1 MSKKTTSLEQ
11 SSSEDSALFELS
23 KNESRL
29 MSYSQISYSS
39 YFKALH
45 FQVSS
50 LVLNAQMVKGFTL
63 KINDLHEWMLS
74 KSRMKTRKPKA
85 AIFTHERCYIQ
96 CAIGLMILIESNI
109 YHNSN
114 MTSIHMIFYDISQ
127 FYMIFFVKPASVH
140 RVVSQNEQR
149 SKLL

>member
-50 LVLNAQMVKGFTL
+50 LVLNGQMVKGFTL

-74 KSRMKTRKPKA
+74 KSRIKQENPRLPFLHTRDV
-85 AIFTHERCYIQ
+85 I
-96 CAIGLMILIESNI
+96 SNVQ
-109 YHNSN
+109 SD
-114 MTSIHMIFYDISQ
+114 S
-127 FYMIFFVKPASVH
+127 
-140 RVVSQNEQR
+140 
-149 SKLL
+149 